1 MNNEIKQELKDN
13 ARFFPRSVCFE
24 KAFLEKLTEKYPEI
38 KSIIADIVVKV

>member
-24 KAFLEKLTEKYPEI
+24 KAFLEKLVKRYPEI
-38 KSIIADIVVKV
+38 EPKL